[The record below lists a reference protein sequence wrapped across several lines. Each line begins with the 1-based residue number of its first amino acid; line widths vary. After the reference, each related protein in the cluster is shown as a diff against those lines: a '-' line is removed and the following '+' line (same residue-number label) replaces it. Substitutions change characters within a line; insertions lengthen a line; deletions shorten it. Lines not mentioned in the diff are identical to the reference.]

1 MQVNPGICP
10 ALFADLSQTDGARIP
25 LRSAVGNMDL
35 MMMIIIYKVNWFDYD
50 HHQCIIEPCFVWG
63 RESMKVSKEQ
73 VRENRMRIV
82 ETASELFRER
92 GYDGVGV
99 AELMS
104 AAGLTHG
111 GFYKHFGSKADL
123 MSEAM
128 NCGFVHAAENLAGVD
143 REKFIEYYLSRQ
155 HRDDMARG
163 CVMSALGT
171 DTARQSGSIKETF
184 AAGVERQL
192 AMLSDENVSR
202 ADLIDTFAHLVGAL
216 VLSRACPDNSALADE
231 ILDVCRSR
239 ILREEPRKE

>member
-1 MQVNPGICP
+1 
-10 ALFADLSQTDGARIP
+10 
-25 LRSAVGNMDL
+25 
-35 MMMIIIYKVNWFDYD
+35 
-50 HHQCIIEPCFVWG
+50 
-63 RESMKVSKEQ
+63 MKVSKEQ

-143 REKFIEYYLSRQ
+143 RDKFNITSP
-155 HRDDMARG
+155 
-163 CVMSALGT
+163 
-171 DTARQSGSIKETF
+171 GSI
-184 AAGVERQL
+184 
-192 AMLSDENVSR
+192 AMIWPEV
-202 ADLIDTFAHLVGAL
+202 A
-216 VLSRACPDNSALADE
+216 
-231 ILDVCRSR
+231 
-239 ILREEPRKE
+239 

>member
-1 MQVNPGICP
+1 M
-10 ALFADLSQTDGARIP
+10 R
-25 LRSAVGNMDL
+25 
-35 MMMIIIYKVNWFDYD
+35 
-50 HHQCIIEPCFVWG
+50 
-63 RESMKVSKEQ
+63 VSKEQ
-73 VRENRMRIV
+73 VRANRIRIV

-128 NCGFVHAAENLAGVD
+128 SCGFTRSAESTAGVS
-143 REKFIEYYLSRQ
+143 REKFVESYLSRQ
-155 HRDDMARG
+155 HRDDRGKG

-171 DTARQSGSIKETF
+171 DTARQSESIKATF
-184 AAGVERQL
+184 AAGIERQL
-192 AMLSDENVSR
+192 ALLANENGESDITR
-202 ADLIDTFAHLVGAL
+202 ADLIDTIAHLVGAL
-216 VLSRACPDNSALADE
+216 VLSRACPDDSALADE

-239 ILREEPRKE
+239 ILNQKAHED

>member
-1 MQVNPGICP
+1 
-10 ALFADLSQTDGARIP
+10 
-25 LRSAVGNMDL
+25 
-35 MMMIIIYKVNWFDYD
+35 
-50 HHQCIIEPCFVWG
+50 
-63 RESMKVSKEQ
+63 MKVSKEQ

-128 NCGFVHAAENLAGVD
+128 SCGFTRSAENTAGVD
-143 REKFIEYYLSRQ
+143 REKFVAYYLSRQ
-155 HRDDMARG
+155 HRDAMGKG

-171 DTARQSGSIKETF
+171 DTARQPESIKTIF
-184 AAGVERQL
+184 AAGIERQL
-192 AMLSDENVSR
+192 AVLADENSEKGATR
-202 ADLIDTFAHLVGAL
+202 ADLIDTIAHLVGAL
-216 VLSRACPDNSALADE
+216 VLSRACPDSSALADE
-231 ILDVCRSR
+231 ILEVCRTR
-239 ILREEPRKE
+239 ILSQEVHKA